1 MSAHSKE
8 DTMQLLNIL
17 LLLSVG
23 LAIAHPDYSDSWQE
37 FKQKFN
43 KQYDSEED
51 EVAYN
56 YIETLIFCL
65 LSFRVTASQSGP
77 QQFR

>member
-1 MSAHSKE
+1 ML
-8 DTMQLLNIL
+8 LLNIL

-37 FKQKFN
+37 FKQKHN
-43 KQYDSEED
+43 KQYDSEEE

-56 YIETLIFCL
+56 YIDSNFNIKIICL
-65 LSFRVTASQSGP
+65 SGLP
-77 QQFR
+77 PVSLGLNSSDDL